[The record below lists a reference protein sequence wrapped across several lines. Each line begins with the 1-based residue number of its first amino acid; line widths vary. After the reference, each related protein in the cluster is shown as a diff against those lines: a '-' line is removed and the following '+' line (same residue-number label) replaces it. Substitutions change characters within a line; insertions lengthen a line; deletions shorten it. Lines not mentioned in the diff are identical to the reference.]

1 MCSTMAFP
9 SKGLGSNFVVPGMRG
24 VRMMGVSGLSLDE
37 RPEM

>member
-9 SKGLGSNFVVPGMRG
+9 SKGFGSNLVVPGIRG
-24 VRMMGVSGLSLDE
+24 VRTMGVSGLSLED